1 MTLLI
6 RQRPPA
12 TKRLTLCMDD
22 LGLNACVN
30 NAGLTLLS
38 QGRLQAISCL
48 VGAPAW
54 LEVAPTLRGLGPR
67 QIDLGL
73 HLDLTQF
80 PLSVAPQTLGQIWR
94 RGVLGREWLR
104 QLKHEIECQIELF
117 EDSLGHSPDYIDG
130 HQHIHQFPGV
140 RDMLIQVLQQRNM
153 KDLWIRNTAAPSKRL
168 MNISMGASDRLKP
181 KIIQA
186 LGQKALTQLAVKAG
200 FLQNTHLLGVYPFTA
215 SVQRYKQ
222 WMSAWL
228 QVVEAGDVL
237 MCHPALGTCH
247 EDSIAAARNCEATIL
262 ESEWFSDL
270 LQEKNFLLTRLPR
283 VLE

>member
-1 MTLLI
+1 MRLQESHKTLG
-6 RQRPPA
+6 A
-12 TKRLTLCMDD
+12 GRLTVCMDD

-30 NAGLTLLS
+30 NAGLALLS

-54 LEVAPTLRGLGPR
+54 LDVAPTLRGLGPR

-80 PLSVAPQTLGQIWR
+80 PLSIDPQTLGQIWR
-94 RGVLGREWLR
+94 RGVLDREWLT
-104 QLKHEIECQIELF
+104 QIKHEIGCQIELF

-140 RDMLIQVLQQRNM
+140 RDVLIRVLQQRGL
-153 KDLWIRNTAAPSKRL
+153 KDLWIRNTYAPSMRTV
-168 MNISMGASDRLKP
+168 NISMGVSDRIKP

-186 LGQKALTQLAVKAG
+186 LGQKALSKSAVNAG
-200 FLQNTHLLGVYPFTA
+200 FFQNKHLLGVYPFTA

-222 WMSAWL
+222 WVSAWL
-228 QVVEAGDVL
+228 QIAENGDVL
-237 MCHPALGTCH
+237 MCHPALGAGH
-247 EDSIAAARNCEATIL
+247 NDSIALARTCEAEVLASTWL
-262 ESEWFSDL
+262 QDL
-270 LQEKNFLLTRLPR
+270 LQEKNLLLSRLAR
-283 VLE
+283 VSE